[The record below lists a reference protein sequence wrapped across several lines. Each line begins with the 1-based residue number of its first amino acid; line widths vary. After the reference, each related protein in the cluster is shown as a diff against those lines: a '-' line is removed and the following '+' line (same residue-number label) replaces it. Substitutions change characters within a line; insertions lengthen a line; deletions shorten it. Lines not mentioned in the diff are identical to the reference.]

1 MEERDAMQRRN
12 RDERY
17 QAWREAEARGDE
29 RTADAALA
37 ALFEG
42 LPLEAPSV
50 GFAARTL
57 ERYRTE
63 LGAEAAAPVAREA
76 AEPAAAAPLAGARW
90 AAALLALLSI
100 GTLGLSILAV
110 NVLPDLAVGGAVAT
124 FNGVVGAI
132 WTWIASG
139 IALWSRAAE
148 WSAVLARIV
157 TVPGVA
163 GTLLGAAAAAAFALS
178 LLRKILEHDPHGK
191 EPIHARRL

>member
-1 MEERDAMQRRN
+1 MEERDAMERRD

-42 LPLEAPSV
+42 LPLEAPPE

-57 ERYRTE
+57 ERFLTEPRAE
-63 LGAEAAAPVAREA
+63 LGAE
-76 AEPAAAAPLAGARW
+76 AAAPLAGARW
-90 AAALLALLSI
+90 AAAVLALLSI

-110 NVLPDLAVGGAVAT
+110 DVLPDLAVGGAVAT
-124 FNGVVGAI
+124 FNSVVGAI
-132 WTWIASG
+132 WSWIASG
-139 IALWSRAAE
+139 IALWSQAAE

-157 TVPGVA
+157 TVPGVT

-178 LLRKILEHDPHGK
+178 LLRKILQHDPHEK
-191 EPIHARRL
+191 EPIHVHH